1 MQDFRKLKMWE
12 KAHQLTLAVYRVTG
26 KFPKDEVYGLTSQI
40 RRAAASIPTN
50 MAEGCGRDTEPEFNR
65 FMQMAMGSASE
76 TEYQLLL
83 AKDLDYLGN
92 EDYIRMNGQINEIKR
107 MLSTLI
113 VRIKNHDGNPTYRI
127 AEKST
132 LNIDDLNEM
141 MSSSLLT
148 TDD

>member
-12 KAHQLTLAVYRVTG
+12 KAHQLTLAVYRVTV
-26 KFPKDEVYGLTSQI
+26 KFPKDETYGLISQI

-65 FMQMAMGSASE
+65 FMQIAMGSACE

-83 AKDLDYLGN
+83 AKDLGYLGN
-92 EDYIRMNGQINEIKR
+92 DEYLILNEQINEIKR

-113 VRIKNHDGNPTYRI
+113 VKIKNHDSNQTYRI
-127 AEKST
+127 AENSI
-132 LNIDDLNEM
+132 LNVDDLNQ
-141 MSSSLLT
+141 LT
-148 TDD
+148 SGS

>member
-12 KAHQLTLAVYRVTG
+12 KAHQLTLAVYKVTV
-26 KFPKDEVYGLTSQI
+26 KFPKEETYGLISQI

-65 FMQMAMGSASE
+65 FMQIAMGSACE

-83 AKDLDYLGN
+83 AKDLGYLGN
-92 EDYIRMNGQINEIKR
+92 DDYLKMNEQLSEIKR

-113 VRIKNHDGNPTYRI
+113 VKIKNHDSNSTYRI
-127 AEKST
+127 AENSILSIDYINELT
-132 LNIDDLNEM
+132 LD
-141 MSSSLLT
+141 S
-148 TDD
+148 